1 MFVRMPGQGPRS
13 CAAAP
18 AAVGETILSGEGFIS
33 SPAKWW
39 GPAVLEAA
47 CGRTSYWAIREPAPL
62 PSRLAPDGC
71 GLARFPVFLHP
82 AHGGRRALEG
92 SQTKGVE
99 RTDMPRK
106 SNPVDALKKLREQ
119 RDELAAKE
127 AKLRDEAAIVLGH
140 ILIECGAETIE
151 PAQLRQIVRGAMA
164 LGIEETLKR
173 IAPA

>member
-1 MFVRMPGQGPRS
+1 MFVRMTGQGPRVG
-13 CAAAP
+13 AAAP
-18 AAVGETILSGEGFIS
+18 AAVGETILSGKGFIP

-47 CGRTSYWAIREPAPL
+47 CGRTSCWAFREPASL
-62 PSRLAPDGC
+62 PSRLQGAAVVGR
-71 GLARFPVFLHP
+71 RFSHFLHP
-82 AHGGRRALEG
+82 GRGGKGAIEG
-92 SQTKGVE
+92 PQNKGAE

-106 SNPVDALKKLREQ
+106 NNPVDALKKLREQ
-119 RDELAAKE
+119 RDELAARE

-151 PAQLRQIVRGAMA
+151 PAQLRQIVRASMA

-173 IAPA
+173 LTPA

>member
-1 MFVRMPGQGPRS
+1 MWTDIILGNPGASPS
-13 CAAAP
+13 TLS
-18 AAVGETILSGEGFIS
+18 VGTGR
-33 SPAKWW
+33 WW
-39 GPAVLEAA
+39 A
-47 CGRTSYWAIREPAPL
+47 CT
-62 PSRLAPDGC
+62 
-71 GLARFPVFLHP
+71 VFLVCLHP

-92 SQTKGVE
+92 SQTKGAE

-119 RDELAAKE
+119 REELAAKE

-164 LGIEETLKR
+164 LGNEETLKR
-173 IAPA
+173 IDRKSTRLNSRH

>member
-1 MFVRMPGQGPRS
+1 MIRRPPRS
-13 CAAAP
+13 TRTDTLFPYTTLFRSGRLCAGT
-18 AAVGETILSGEGFIS
+18 VFL
-33 SPAKWW
+33 
-39 GPAVLEAA
+39 
-47 CGRTSYWAIREPAPL
+47 
-62 PSRLAPDGC
+62 
-71 GLARFPVFLHP
+71 VFLHP

-92 SQTKGVE
+92 SQTKGAE

-119 RDELAAKE
+119 REELAAKE